1 VGGAAVGGGLLDDAV
16 GGGAVAVGAVAAGT
30 GDGLPD
36 AERAGRAICTTAA
49 AAVGTVGAIVGA
61 VDGSTDAA
69 IVVAAATSG
78 TVVAVSPTVTTVVGN
93 AATAPTGRSG
103 PDPSTI
109 MSSTSPD
116 PMLQPTRISA
126 RQCANR
132 GANVERCVSFV
143 IKS

>member
-1 VGGAAVGGGLLDDAV
+1 VTT
-16 GGGAVAVGAVAAGT
+16 GGAVVGV
-30 GDGLPD
+30 
-36 AERAGRAICTTAA
+36 
-49 AAVGTVGAIVGA
+49 
-61 VDGSTDAA
+61 VDGSKDAA
-69 IVVAAATSG
+69 IVVTAVTRG
-78 TVVAVSPTVTTVVGN
+78 TVAAPSPTVTVVGN

-116 PMLQPTRISA
+116 PMLHPTRISA

-132 GANVERCVSFV
+132 GTGIERCVSFV